1 MRQVTEVEIA
11 TVGETNRMMKESFSE
26 DVLFK
31 LKRDREDC
39 QAEGVFCYVSGFKY
53 TYIFSSGYNFIFQF
67 FFSMF
72 VSNMT

>member
-1 MRQVTEVEIA
+1 MRQVTGEVEIA

-39 QAEGVFCYVSGFKY
+39 QAEGVF
-53 TYIFSSGYNFIFQF
+53 
-67 FFSMF
+67 
-72 VSNMT
+72 